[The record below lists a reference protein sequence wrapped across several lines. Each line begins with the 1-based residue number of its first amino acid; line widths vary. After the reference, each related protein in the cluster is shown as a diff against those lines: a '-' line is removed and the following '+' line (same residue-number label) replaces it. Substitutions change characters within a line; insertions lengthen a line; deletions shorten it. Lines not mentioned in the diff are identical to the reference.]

1 MTGETRNLIAPRRKA
16 RCPMTDAEKVTKL
29 ATAISRA
36 DRELDLI
43 LEPGSIEV
51 GSFASGRKQSEWSL
65 TICRR
70 VRNILRRA
78 LAKVQAGQRPAP
90 TQSAR
95 SADGR
100 EKEITD
106 ARN

>member
-1 MTGETRNLIAPRRKA
+1 
-16 RCPMTDAEKVTKL
+16 MTDAEKVTKL

-43 LEPGSIEV
+43 LDPMDHHT
-51 GSFASGRKQSEWSL
+51 AEWSL

-78 LAKVQAGQRPAP
+78 LAKVQ
-90 TQSAR
+90 
-95 SADGR
+95 D
-100 EKEITD
+100 KEASD